1 MKQSFHV
8 SNSDSMNARWSTARS
23 ENRSRTLTSDSHLA
37 STATARFAC
46 EARGGAKCAAV
57 GASGRT
63 IATVTWPGA
72 GRRRHGE
79 GLQRRADWAVCGAT
93 QKAKGSNKD
102 VCRNRKARFN
112 YEVLEVFEA
121 GIELKGSEVKSARA
135 GKVSLAESFARVT
148 NGELILLQ
156 CNISPHENTGNYD
169 QHEPSR
175 KRRLLVHKKQI
186 RKLKE
191 KQEQQGLS
199 VIPLRMYF
207 SRGWLK
213 VELGLCKV
221 KNTHD
226 KRETMKKRD
235 TERKINQALKVGM

>member
-1 MKQSFHV
+1 VKRSFHV
-8 SNSDSMNARWSTARS
+8 WNSDSMNARWSTARR
-23 ENRSRTLTSDSHLA
+23 EIRSRTPTSDGHLA
-37 STATARFAC
+37 AAASERFAC

-63 IATVTWPGA
+63 TATVTWPGA

-93 QKAKGSNKD
+93 QNAKGSTKD

-191 KQEQQGLS
+191 KQEQQGLT

-207 SRGWLK
+207 SRGLLK
-213 VELGLCKV
+213 VELGLCKG
-221 KNTHD
+221 KKTYD

-235 TERKINQALKVGM
+235 TDRKINQALKVGI

>member
-1 MKQSFHV
+1 MKGSLHCW
-8 SNSDSMNARWSTARS
+8 NLDSMNVRWSTARS
-23 ENRSRTLTSDSHLA
+23 ESRSRTLNSDCHLG

-46 EARGGAKCAAV
+46 EARGGAEFAAV

-63 IATVTWPGA
+63 TATVTWPGA

-93 QKAKGSNKD
+93 RNTKGSIKD

-169 QHEPSR
+169 QHEASR
-175 KRRLLVHKKQI
+175 KRRLLVHKKEI

-191 KQEQQGLS
+191 KQEQQGLT

-207 SRGWLK
+207 SGGWLK
-213 VELGLCKV
+213 VELGLCKG
-221 KNTHD
+221 KKTYD

-235 TERKINQALKVGM
+235 TDRKINQALKVGM